1 MKNIL
6 SENMRRFNTKN
17 LNEDLTYLD
26 TNYLNTLITDPSA
39 SMLPSVWMSKKL
51 IKDFNSGE
59 SGRGKYNI
67 SKLDQE
73 SIETFGVGLLKL
85 LSALDTIKEKKLSKA
100 PDLHAVIRKQ
110 GADYSVTGK
119 HVVSTEPIT
128 RRELSK
134 LRKNASFIES
144 FPSAALPDSYDT
156 LTGM

>member
-6 SENMRRFNTKN
+6 SENMRRFGTKN

-51 IKDFNSGE
+51 IKDLSSGE

-73 SIETFGVGLLKL
+73 SIEMFGVGLLKL

-100 PDLHAVIRKQ
+100 PICTQ
-110 GADYSVTGK
+110 
-119 HVVSTEPIT
+119 
-128 RRELSK
+128 
-134 LRKNASFIES
+134 
-144 FPSAALPDSYDT
+144 
-156 LTGM
+156 